1 MREFDNLVAQLDKN
15 LESRMNSFENDM
27 ETAASTEHMGN
38 RSKNNRMTL
47 GGGSQRVGGQMAPI
61 IPQNVAGFAQ
71 TMNSFS
77 RESRAMPYEHNS
89 NDRLGKR
96 YIAESQKIV
105 QLTP

>member
-1 MREFDNLVAQLDKN
+1 
-15 LESRMNSFENDM
+15 MNSFENE
-27 ETAASTEHMGN
+27 ETVASTEHMGN

-47 GGGSQRVGGQMAPI
+47 GGGSQRVGGQQMAAPI
-61 IPQNVAGFAQ
+61 IPQNAAGFAQ

-96 YIAESQKIV
+96 YIAESQKLVHI
-105 QLTP
+105 P